1 MKEIIAKEG
10 MYLTQVAEVENRVF
24 VTALKGVNINEAD
37 WRDAT
42 LEEKLRNEGVPA
54 ADAEKLG
61 APSYENLMRFVIDN
75 VDGVVVG
82 SESADMSL
90 VEYARQSGKKVL
102 DYQSPEDGDFYDNYD
117 RFYEEL
123 F

>member
-42 LEEKLRNEGVPA
+42 LEEKEA
-54 ADAEKLG
+54 WEK
-61 APSYENLMRFVIDN
+61 AH
-75 VDGVVVG
+75 
-82 SESADMSL
+82 
-90 VEYARQSGKKVL
+90 
-102 DYQSPEDGDFYDNYD
+102 
-117 RFYEEL
+117 EEVRVKRVKR
-123 F
+123 